1 MNNLYCGKS
10 VEHGERMKRAAATDI
25 ARRIAIKR
33 SHISSLTLR
42 WFDAVL

>member
-1 MNNLYCGKS
+1 MNNLYCG

-33 SHISSLTLR
+33 SHISHVTLR
-42 WFDAVL
+42 VDVVL